1 MEKIRKQSLVDQ
13 IYSKLR
19 EEILFLRM
27 PLGSRINVNEIQADL
42 GVSSTPLREA
52 LNRLQQEGLVTLQA
66 NVGASV
72 ISLDA
77 HDVEEIQEMAY
88 ILQSAAVRLSMER
101 GDRELMAAL
110 IEEEV
115 GNYRS
120 ACSAEECVKAVFN
133 LIGVFYHN
141 CGNQRL
147 DNSMIALQGQVL
159 LLRFIY
165 AECPECR
172 ENGDLLE
179 KILQGVRTGE
189 TVEIL
194 DALLAY
200 QKRSGPAILEWLNA
214 GKNGK

>member
-19 EEILFLRM
+19 EEILFLRI
-27 PLGSRINVNEIQADL
+27 PLGSRINVNDIQADL

-72 ISLDA
+72 VSLNA

-101 GDRELMAAL
+101 GDRELMSAL

-120 ACSAEECVKAVFN
+120 ASSAEECVKAVFN

-159 LLRFIY
+159 LLRFI
-165 AECPECR
+165 
-172 ENGDLLE
+172 
-179 KILQGVRTGE
+179 
-189 TVEIL
+189 
-194 DALLAY
+194 
-200 QKRSGPAILEWLNA
+200 
-214 GKNGK
+214 